1 MQALAHFT
9 PSLSLEFIQCVGGG
23 DNYNVDI
30 DFPHLQHQLHSSLMM
45 VCSAPDA
52 FPLHLH
58 LHKKHKL

>member
-9 PSLSLEFIQCVGGG
+9 PSLSLEFIQCAGG

-30 DFPHLQHQLHSSLMM
+30 DSPHLQHQLHSSVMV
-45 VCSAPDA
+45 VCSAPGA